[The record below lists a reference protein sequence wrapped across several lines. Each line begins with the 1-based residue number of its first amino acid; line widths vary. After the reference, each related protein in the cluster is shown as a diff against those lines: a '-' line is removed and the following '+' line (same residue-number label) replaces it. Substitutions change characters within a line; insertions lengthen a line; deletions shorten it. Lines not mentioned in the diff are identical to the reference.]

1 MPVTFH
7 NRHFLLL
14 KVIKIQNFFK
24 IGLQFCVVI

>member
-24 IGLQFCVVI
+24 IDTLHL